1 MLMYSFG
8 RFALAGLEE
17 GLPKKDVE
25 KDIVGDEGRPNL
37 LHYNLV
43 NTTKKGGE
51 DGAEFERKCS

>member
-1 MLMYSFG
+1 MGLTFG
-8 RFALAGLEE
+8 AFLLLGSRKGSL
-17 GLPKKDVE
+17 KKTWK
-25 KDIVGDEGRPNL
+25 KDIVGDEGRPDL